1 MILDVAATTSAPCCR
16 RPCFPGKSALRSS
29 ARLSIVY
36 LHEFRSENI
45 ALVWLLLNT
54 ITM

>member
-1 MILDVAATTSAPCCR
+1 MILVVAATASAPCCR
-16 RPCFPGKSALRSS
+16 QPYFPGKFPLRSS

-36 LHEFRSENI
+36 LHEIRSENI

-54 ITM
+54 ITI